1 MQPLRGEKGW
11 RKEEVIDETEGD
23 RETDLGPDWAKNQS
37 CKTTEEFC
45 STSHI
50 RLQCLRVKSKGW

>member
-23 RETDLGPDWAKNQS
+23 RETHLGPDWAKINHAKPQRS
-37 CKTTEEFC
+37 SAPHHTLDYT
-45 STSHI
+45 
-50 RLQCLRVKSKGW
+50 V